1 MKLSDAAKILN
12 TPVKELID
20 KMTKAVPQQVWKA
33 DTVLPQEF
41 VEQLNVHSQEYQQVV
56 GLPKQESQNAIE
68 AVGES
73 QLVLESLDYAIL
85 ESLADERTYQLLIES
100 AQQAVSDYQQAKI
113 VYTEIITDLACKD
126 INQLQE
132 RRKAFDAKISE
143 SAMGRSKTL
152 GELQGRLAVQ
162 SHNLLTTRQ
171 NSQDLK
177 NQILQAALGHQP

>member
-12 TPVKELID
+12 TPVRELID
-20 KMTKAVPQQVWKA
+20 KMTKAVPETTWKA
-33 DTVLPQEF
+33 DTILPQEF

-56 GLPKQESQNAIE
+56 GLPKQEAQNAIE
-68 AVGES
+68 AVRES
-73 QLVLESLDYAIL
+73 TLVLESLDYAIL
-85 ESLADERTYQLLIES
+85 ESLADERTYQLLVES
-100 AQQAVSDYQQAKI
+100 AHQAVSDYQQAKA

-126 INQLQE
+126 IGQLQE
-132 RRKAFDAKISE
+132 RRKSFDSKISQ
-143 SAMGRSKTL
+143 SAMSRSKSL

-162 SHNLLTTRQ
+162 SQSLLTTRQ

>member
-12 TPVKELID
+12 IPVRELID
-20 KMTKAVPQQVWKA
+20 KMTKAVPQTTWKA

-41 VEQLNVHSQEYQQVV
+41 VEQLNVHSQEYQQVS
-56 GLPKQESQNAIE
+56 GLPKQEAQNAIE
-68 AVGES
+68 ATGES
-73 QLVLESLDYAIL
+73 KLVLESLDYAIL

-100 AQQAVSDYQQAKI
+100 AHQAVDDYQQAKV
-113 VYTEIITDLACKD
+113 VYSEIISQLAASD
-126 INQLQE
+126 INTLQE
-132 RRKAFDAKISE
+132 RRKSFDAKMSQ

-171 NSQDLK
+171 NSQELK
-177 NQILQAALGHQP
+177 NQILQAALGHQS